1 MKALGPIRP
10 NVSQLARR
18 GASALLGALVLL
30 SEAAWS
36 QLSEDMRVSNEEQI
50 KRLEVELRELPE
62 DKYTERALAKLT
74 LVYVLEE
81 SNQQELAR
89 QKAKELESVLST
101 PVDEKTTAYS
111 LYRLLNAYAQEG
123 DYQSVFSLLDDYRS
137 GTNPENASL
146 RRYATSRALGE
157 IYSNLGYHERSVAVI
172 TEAMETPEFQEVLI
186 AQMDTAANHLL
197 LANQYLAME
206 RPREAL
212 DASVA
217 AIEELEKWRRAGKI
231 KVKYSYTVLLLDMEM
246 ARLASLIK
254 LNRLEE
260 ARRRLEQIQTTA
272 EDLGRHTIVL
282 QALAL
287 RAGLLVEER
296 RYEDAIPLLDTVLN
310 DPALDRKDGAALEVF
325 KDRAIARERVGDLVG
340 AIADQRTVLAL
351 ADVLEKERTTARVS
365 FLAAEIESSQRREAL
380 EELRVRTAIADASA
394 RRSGTIA
401 TISSLA
407 AVLTLLASIVAIRA
421 WRIQRTA
428 KAQLQVYADENFE
441 MANLDSLTGLGNRR
455 RFSLDIDRL
464 LDSDSADPGAFCVGM
479 LDLDG
484 FKLVNDAHG
493 HPAGDALLS
502 QTSERLKACLKK
514 GDTLAR
520 LGGDEF
526 GVLCPRSMTRE
537 EIEAL
542 GLSICEALSSPFD
555 LGDVTV
561 QVTASVGFAAFPKA
575 GKTRSE
581 LFERA
586 DFALYHA
593 KENGKG
599 HAVLFSSEHEFNIRQ
614 RANMELRL
622 READLDAEFSVE
634 FQPIMG
640 SNSHRVFGFE
650 ALARWQSPSL
660 GRIAPG
666 SFIPLAEKSG
676 LIRSLSPVLLEKALR
691 EAREWSTSAF
701 LSFNLSPHEVTSKE
715 YAEEILGVIGRSGF
729 APERLIFEIT
739 ETAMDREDQQVID
752 VLNGFRGAGIRIALD
767 DFGHGSSSFSRL
779 ARMPL
784 DVLKIDRSFLDQA
797 GLANRQ
803 ASAVLQSI
811 SDLSKNLNIFTI
823 IEGVETQQQLDV
835 VQAAGIDLTQGYFFS
850 RPMPAE
856 LVEDFLRNG
865 NAAQTDALPLV
876 S

>member
-1 MKALGPIRP
+1 MFALTAF
-10 NVSQLARR
+10 LC
-18 GASALLGALVLL
+18 SAA
-30 SEAAWS
+30 EA
-36 QLSEDMRVSNEEQI
+36 QISEDMRVSNEAQI
-50 KRLEVELRELPE
+50 ERLEEQLRELPE
-62 DKYTERALAKLT
+62 EKYTERALAKLT

-89 QKAKELESVLST
+89 QKAKELEYVLAA
-101 PVDEKTTAYS
+101 PVDEKTTAYA
-111 LYRLLNAYAQEG
+111 LYRLLNVYAQEG
-123 DYQSVFSLLDDYRS
+123 DYQTVFSLLDEYRS
-137 GTNPENASL
+137 RARPENASL

-172 TEAMETPEFQEVLI
+172 SEAMETPEFQQVLI
-186 AQMDTAANHLL
+186 AQMDKAANNLL
-197 LANQYLAME
+197 LANQFLAME
-206 RPREAL
+206 RPEEAFE
-212 DASVA
+212 ASVA
-217 AIEELEKWRRAGKI
+217 AINHLEDWRRAGKI

-260 ARRRLEQIQTTA
+260 ARRSLEQIQATA
-272 EDLGRHTIVL
+272 GELGRHTILL
-282 QALAL
+282 QALTL
-287 RAGLLVEER
+287 RAGLLVEEG
-296 RYEDAIPLLDTVLN
+296 RYADALPLLDQVLS
-310 DPALDRKDGAALEVF
+310 DSAFDRKDGAALEVF
-325 KDRAIARERVGDLVG
+325 KDRAIARESTGNLAG
-340 AIADQRTVLAL
+340 AIADQKTVLAL
-351 ADVLEKERTTARVS
+351 AEVLEKERTTARVS

-380 EELRVRTAIADASA
+380 EELRVKSAIADASA
-394 RRSGTIA
+394 KRSGTIA
-401 TISSLA
+401 TISTLA

-421 WRIQRTA
+421 WRVQRAA

-455 RFSLDIDRL
+455 RFSLEIDRL
-464 LDSDSADPGAFCVGM
+464 LDEETDGCPQFCVAM

-484 FKLVNDAHG
+484 FKLVNDAYG
-493 HPAGDALLS
+493 HPAGDALLV
-502 QTSERLKACLKK
+502 QTSERLKACLEP

-526 GVLCPRSMTRE
+526 GLLCARTMNRE

-542 GLSICEALSSPFD
+542 GQAICDALSAPFD
-555 LGDVTV
+555 LGAVTV
-561 QVTASVGFAAFPKA
+561 QVTASIGFAAFPKA

-599 HAVLFSSEHEFNIRQ
+599 HAVLFSAEHEFNIRQ
-614 RANMELRL
+614 KANMELRL
-622 READLDAEFSVE
+622 REANLEDEFSVE

-640 SNSHRVFGFE
+640 SNSHQVFGFE
-650 ALARWQSPSL
+650 ALARWKSPSL
-660 GRIAPG
+660 GQIEPG

-691 EAREWSTSAF
+691 LASEWSTSVF
-701 LSFNLSPHEVTSKE
+701 LSFNLSPQEVTSRE
-715 YAEEILGVIGRSGF
+715 YAQQLLTIIDRSGF

-739 ETAMDREDQQVID
+739 ETALDREVTQVTE
-752 VLNGFRGAGIRIALD
+752 VLNMFRQTGIRVALD

-779 ARMPL
+779 AQMPL
-784 DVLKIDRSFLDQA
+784 DVLKIDRSFLDQTGFA
-797 GLANRQ
+797 HRQ

-811 SDLSKNLNIFTI
+811 ADLSKNLNIFTI

-835 VQAAGIDLTQGYFFS
+835 VQAAGIDLTQGYYFS

-856 LVEDFLRNG
+856 QVECFLWSSQV
-865 NAAQTDALPLV
+865 AQPGALHLV

>member
-1 MKALGPIRP
+1 MYRIPLKALIG
-10 NVSQLARR
+10 ARNFQSR
-18 GASALLGALVLL
+18 RIAVLL
-30 SEAAWS
+30 LWILGSTTFLSGAAWAQIS
-36 QLSEDMRVSNEEQI
+36 DDMRVSNEAQI
-50 KRLEVELRELPE
+50 KRLEEPLRELPE
-62 DKYTERALAKLT
+62 EKYTERALAKLT

-89 QKAKELESVLST
+89 QKAKELEYVLSS
-101 PVDEKTTAYS
+101 PVDEKTTAYA

-123 DYQSVFSLLDDYRS
+123 DYQSVFSLLDEYRS
-137 GTNPENASL
+137 GAQPENASL

-172 TEAMETPEFQEVLI
+172 SEAMETPEFQQVLI
-186 AQMDTAANHLL
+186 AQMDVAANNLL
-197 LANQYLAME
+197 LANQFLAME
-206 RPREAL
+206 RPGEAFE
-212 DASVA
+212 ASVA
-217 AIEELEKWRRAGKI
+217 AISHLEDWRRAGKI

-260 ARRRLEQIQTTA
+260 ARQSLEQIQATA
-272 EDLGRHTIVL
+272 SDLGRHTILL
-282 QALAL
+282 QALTL
-287 RAGLLVEER
+287 RAGLLVEEG
-296 RYEDAIPLLDTVLN
+296 RYADAIPLLDKVLS
-310 DPALDRKDGAALEVF
+310 DPAFDRKDGAALDVF
-325 KDRAIARERVGDLVG
+325 KDRAIARERTGNLAG
-340 AIADQRTVLAL
+340 AIADQKTVLAL
-351 ADVLEKERTTARVS
+351 ADILEKERTTARVS

-380 EELRVRTAIADASA
+380 EELRVKSAIADASA
-394 RRSGTIA
+394 KRSGTIA
-401 TISSLA
+401 TISTLA

-421 WRIQRTA
+421 WRVQRSA

-464 LDSDSADPGAFCVGM
+464 LDQGAAECPEFCVAM

-484 FKLVNDAHG
+484 FKLVNDAYG
-493 HPAGDALLS
+493 HPAGDALLA
-502 QTSERLKACLKK
+502 QTSERLKGCLEP

-526 GVLCPRSMTRE
+526 GLLCARTVSRA

-542 GLSICEALSSPFD
+542 GQTICDSMSAPFD
-555 LGDVTV
+555 LGAISV

-599 HAVLFSSEHEFNIRQ
+599 HAVLFSAEHEFNIRQ
-614 RANMELRL
+614 KANMELRL
-622 READLDAEFSVE
+622 REAKLEDEFSVE

-640 SNSHRVFGFE
+640 SNSHQVFGFE
-650 ALARWQSPSL
+650 ALARWKSPSL
-660 GRIAPG
+660 GQIEPG

-691 EAREWSTSAF
+691 LASEWSTSVF
-701 LSFNLSPHEVTSKE
+701 LSFNLSPQEVTSRE
-715 YAEEILGVIGRSGF
+715 YAQQLLTIIDRSGF

-739 ETAMDREDQQVID
+739 ETALDREVGQVTE
-752 VLNGFRGAGIRIALD
+752 VLNLFRRAGVRVALD

-779 ARMPL
+779 AQMPL
-784 DVLKIDRSFLDQA
+784 DVLKIDRSFLDESGFA
-797 GLANRQ
+797 HRQ

-811 SDLSKNLNIFTI
+811 ADLSKNLNIFTI
-823 IEGVETQQQLDV
+823 IEGVETQSQLDV
-835 VQAAGIDLTQGYFFS
+835 VQAAGIDLAQGYYFS

-856 LVEDFLRNG
+856 RAGRPDCSTG
-865 NAAQTDALPLV
+865 NAQPV
-876 S
+876 